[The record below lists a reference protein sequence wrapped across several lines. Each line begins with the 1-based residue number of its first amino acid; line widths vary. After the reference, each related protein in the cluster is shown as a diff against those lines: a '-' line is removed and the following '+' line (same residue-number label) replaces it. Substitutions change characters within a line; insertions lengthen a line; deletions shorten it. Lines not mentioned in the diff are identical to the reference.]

1 MSASMVVGV
10 VGLGLMGGSIGLAL
24 RKVESVSKVLGYDHD
39 HTHEEA
45 SLKLG
50 CIDEIA
56 KFDSILECDVIILAI
71 PVNAIVELFE
81 KLKSVKKDTLIIDL
95 GSTKKSIVEAIPSSI
110 RENFVAAHPMTGTEK
125 FGPYAAVEKLY
136 EDKIIVLCDIEQSA
150 DLQKSRAI
158 EIFNAIGMNIVYMD
172 SEEHDLH
179 AAFISHLPHAI
190 SFALANTV
198 LSQEDPKSILNLAA
212 GGFRDMSRLAKSSPH
227 MWEAIFDENRTN
239 VLESIEL
246 FERELSMFK
255 EHLKNRDY
263 TSLHYNIKQAASLHD
278 IL

>member
-1 MSASMVVGV
+1 MALGINVGI
-10 VGLGLMGGSIGLAL
+10 VGLGLMGGSMGYAL
-24 RKVESVSKVLGYDHD
+24 KNIDSVSKVLGYDHD

-45 SLKLG
+45 SLKLNT
-50 CIDEIA
+50 IDEIA
-56 KFDSILECDVIILAI
+56 SFNEILKCDVIILAI
-71 PVNAIVELFE
+71 PVNAIVQLFE
-81 KLKSVKKDTLIIDL
+81 KLEYVSSDTVIIDL
-95 GSTKKSIVEAIPSSI
+95 GSTKESIVKSIPASI
-110 RENFVAAHPMTGTEK
+110 RKNFVAAHPMTGTEK
-125 FGPYAAVEKLY
+125 FGPYAAVQKLY
-136 EDKIIVLCDIEQSA
+136 DDKVIVLCDIEESG
-150 DLQKSRAI
+150 QKQKDIAI
-158 EIFNAIGMNIVYMD
+158 KLFKEIKMNIVYMD
-172 SEEHDLH
+172 SSEHDLH

-212 GGFRDMSRLAKSSPH
+212 GGFKDMSRLAKSSPH

-246 FERELSMFK
+246 FERELLTFK

>member
-1 MSASMVVGV
+1 MVVGI
-10 VGLGLMGGSIGLAL
+10 VGLGLMGGSIGLAF
-24 RKVESVSKVLGYDHD
+24 RGVSNVSKVLGYDHE

-56 KFDSILECDVIILAI
+56 TFDTILECDVIVLAV
-71 PVNAIVELFE
+71 PVNAIVELFS
-81 KLKSVKKDTLIIDL
+81 KLKSVKPDTVIIDL
-95 GSTKKSIVEAIPSSI
+95 GSTKKTIVDAIPNSI

-136 EDKIIVLCDIEQSA
+136 ENKIIVLCDIEKSGKI
-150 DLQKSRAI
+150 QKTRAI
-158 EIFNAIGMNIVYMD
+158 EIFEAIRMNIVYMD
-172 SEEHDLH
+172 ASEHDLH

-246 FERELSMFK
+246 FERELLTFK